1 MTLVVTLAAMILA
14 YLSINKDEIK
24 SFVKE
29 KIRKGK

>member
-1 MTLVVTLAAMILA
+1 MTLIVTLAAMILA
-14 YLSINKDEIK
+14 YLNINKDEIK